1 MKKTTVSVP
10 GKLLLMG
17 DHAVVYGR
25 PCLVTAVSERMRVS
39 IEQSSDK
46 QLHFDVPENMD
57 TRFVNRAIEQARAHW
72 RLPISDITI
81 RTESQFSGNVG
92 LGSSA
97 AVTVGTIVALRE
109 YLGKKDNLKT
119 LFTLSYRTILD
130 VQGRGSGFDAA
141 AALFGNTMYFVTAGK
156 IIEPLAIK
164 NMPLIVG
171 FTGVKA
177 DTVTLI
183 REVEEKMKAQ
193 PERVNR
199 IYDAIAK
206 LVEDAKLKMLEGD
219 WERVGKL
226 MDFNQEYLRDLG
238 VSSEKL
244 EALIAAAKNAGAW
257 GAKLSG
263 AGGGDCMIAIAP
275 ENKRVGV
282 EEAITKVG
290 GQVIHILPNAQGARI
305 EQ

>member
-57 TRFVNRAIEQARAHW
+57 TRFVNRAIEQARVHW

-109 YLGKKDNLKT
+109 YLGRKDNLKT

-244 EALIAAAKNAGAW
+244 EALIAAAKNAGAL

-263 AGGGDCMIAIAP
+263 AGGGD
-275 ENKRVGV
+275 
-282 EEAITKVG
+282 
-290 GQVIHILPNAQGARI
+290 
-305 EQ
+305 

>member
-1 MKKTTVSVP
+1 
-10 GKLLLMG
+10 
-17 DHAVVYGR
+17 
-25 PCLVTAVSERMRVS
+25 
-39 IEQSSDK
+39 
-46 QLHFDVPENMD
+46 
-57 TRFVNRAIEQARAHW
+57 
-72 RLPISDITI
+72 
-81 RTESQFSGNVG
+81 
-92 LGSSA
+92 
-97 AVTVGTIVALRE
+97 
-109 YLGKKDNLKT
+109 
-119 LFTLSYRTILD
+119 
-130 VQGRGSGFDAA
+130 
-141 AALFGNTMYFVTAGK
+141 
-156 IIEPLAIK
+156 
-164 NMPLIVG
+164 
-171 FTGVKA
+171 
-177 DTVTLI
+177 
-183 REVEEKMKAQ
+183 MKAQ

-226 MDFNQEYLRDLG
+226 MDFNKEYLRDLG

-244 EALIAAAKNAGAW
+244 EALIAAAKNAGAL

-305 EQ
+305 ES